1 MVRWLFFA
9 IVVVAVSALATLG
22 LPYLNASKSD
32 TSYKPPFPLASTDQ
46 GLLPKVVIEGES
58 LTHDFGVMGQ
68 QSSGEHE
75 WTITNKGEG
84 DLLLSKGPSTCS
96 CTIANLESDKGT
108 TLKPGE
114 STKVKLTW
122 ETRTNNGKFEKSASV
137 LTNDPTKP
145 KIDFIIDGT
154 VRPAISLLPPI
165 EGLVYY
171 TIPNDHDHPKSF
183 LIHSDDRPDFKIT
196 KAISSNPDLIKVE
209 THPVPPE
216 DAKKMEVAS
225 GKAYRVDVIVKPGSA
240 LGSFREEV
248 VLTTDHPLK
257 PEVKLPV
264 SGKIAGPISS
274 VPERIRLTQVLS
286 KNGADE
292 SVILWVRGQEH
303 TKFVIEKSPE
313 NLKVDIQ
320 PTDDKTDSTD
330 ATAKSAR
337 YTLTI
342 KVPPGTPPGAIND
355 EIILKTDHPRAAT
368 VRIPVNVLIL
378 GAS

>member
-1 MVRWLFFA
+1 MVRWLLFA

-32 TSYKPPFPLASTDQ
+32 SSYAPPFPLASSEQ
-46 GLLPKVVIEGES
+46 GVLPKVTIEGEA
-58 LTHDFGVMGQ
+58 LTHRFGVMGQ

-75 WTITNKGEG
+75 WTVTNTGEG

-108 TLKPGE
+108 TLKPGA

-122 ETRTNNGKFEKSASV
+122 ETRTNDGKFEKSASV
-137 LTNDPTKP
+137 LTNDPSRP
-145 KIDFIIDGT
+145 KIDFVIEGT
-154 VRPAISLLPPI
+154 VRPAITLLPPI
-165 EGLVYY
+165 EGLMYY
-171 TIPNDHDHPKSF
+171 TIPNDTEHMRSF
-183 LIHSDDRPDFKIT
+183 IIHSADRPDTKIT
-196 KAISSNPDLIKVE
+196 KATSSNPELISVQVK
-209 THPVPPE
+209 PVPPE
-216 DAKKMEVAS
+216 EAKKMEVAS
-225 GKAYRVDVIVKPGSA
+225 GKANRVDVIVKPGSV
-240 LGSFREEV
+240 LGSFREDV
-248 VLTTDHPLK
+248 VLTTDHPLRA
-257 PEVKLPV
+257 EVKLPV

-274 VPERIRLTQVLS
+274 VPERIRLTQVPS
-286 KNGADE
+286 KNGANE

-303 TKFVIEKSPE
+303 TKFVVEKSPE

-320 PTDDKTDSTD
+320 PADDKTDSTD
-330 ATAKSAR
+330 ATTKSAR

-355 EIILKTDHPRAAT
+355 EIILKTDHPRAGT